1 MLEIIL
7 ARDDESSKAVTVYEY
22 TDGQSI
28 SQSKYASE
36 ENLPQ
41 SIRVPLAAL
50 KLVTPP
56 DDIKQIG
63 QRVNENVFWIYN

>member
-7 ARDDESSKAVTVYEY
+7 ARDDESSKAVKVYEY
-22 TDGQSI
+22 TEGKAI
-28 SQSKYASE
+28 SQSEYASE

-41 SIRVPLAAL
+41 AIRVPLAAL

-63 QRVNENVFWIYN
+63 QRVNANVFWIYN